1 MVLQLSKNVVPL
13 EKILVMAKYNK
24 PINNTRHIF
33 LSAIIPCLMLIG
45 CGESDNTSSN
55 SEPAEKPVKVEVLT
69 TTSNRSKDLSP
80 STVEMNGANKT
91 ATNVIKLQP
100 DNTFQTIDGFGA
112 AITGA
117 TAYNLLK
124 MTPENRT
131 KFLKETFSP
140 TEGYGMSYVRVCIGC
155 SDFSLSDYTCC
166 DTPGIENFA
175 LTSEETDYVIP
186 VLKEILAINPDL
198 KIIASPW
205 TAPKWMKVKD
215 LKDKKPHDK
224 WTSGHL
230 NPDYYQD
237 YATYFVKWIEAF
249 KSNGIDIYSMTVQN
263 EPLNRG
269 NSASM
274 FMGWDEQRDFIKTAL
289 GPAFEKAGID
299 TKIYAFDHNYNYDNM
314 DDQNGYPAKIFED
327 PEASKYIAGAAYHN
341 YGGNKEE
348 LNVIHEKFPGKE
360 LVFTE
365 STAGD
370 WNDGSNLGKRLVNDM
385 EEITLGTVNRWCR
398 GSIIWNLMLDSKRG
412 PNRPGGCTTGF
423 GAVDISDDYSTIRR
437 NSFYYIM
444 AHMSSAVK
452 PGAKRIA
459 TSGEAANGITYAAFV
474 NPDGSKAFVAS
485 NSGGEGV
492 NVTVVDGK
500 QHFVLLLPANSIV
513 SSKWSDKK

>member
-1 MVLQLSKNVVPL
+1 MKQM
-13 EKILVMAKYNK
+13 I
-24 PINNTRHIF
+24 
-33 LSAIIPCLMLIG
+33 LSAIIPCLMLMG
-45 CGESDNTSSN
+45 CGESEDRSSN
-55 SEPAEKPVKVEVLT
+55 DRPTEQSGDIEVLT
-69 TTSNRSKDLSP
+69 TTANRSYDLS
-80 STVEMNGANKT
+80 SSKVAFSETGESG
-91 ATNVIKLQP
+91 TNVVRLQP
-100 DNTFQTIDGFGA
+100 EKTFQTIDGFGA

-117 TAYNLLK
+117 TAYNLRK
-124 MTPENRT
+124 MTSENRA

-140 TEGYGMSYVRVCIGC
+140 TEGYGMSYIRICIGC

-186 VLKEILAINPDL
+186 VIKEILAINPDI

-205 TAPKWMKVKD
+205 TPPKWMKVKD
-215 LKDKKPHDK
+215 LKDKEPFDS
-224 WTSGHL
+224 WTSGQL
-230 NPDYYQD
+230 NPDFYQD

-249 KSNGIDIYSMTVQN
+249 KANGIDIYSMTVQN

-314 DDQNGYPAKIFED
+314 DDQKGYPANIFED
-327 PEASKYIAGAAYHN
+327 AEASKYIAGSAYHN
-341 YGGNKEE
+341 YGGNKDE
-348 LNVIHEKFPGKE
+348 LNNIRAKYPEKE
-360 LVFTE
+360 LMFTE

-370 WNDGSNLGKRLVNDM
+370 WNDGANLNKRLVNDM
-385 EEITLGTVNRWCR
+385 EEIALGTVNRWCR
-398 GSIIWNLMLDSKRG
+398 GAVIWNLMLDSKRG

-423 GAVDISDDYSTIRR
+423 GAVDIDDDYSTIRR

-444 AHMSSAVK
+444 AHMSSVVK

-459 TSGEAANGITYAAFV
+459 TTGEAGNGITYSAFV
-474 NPDGSKAFVAS
+474 NPDGSKAFVAC
-485 NSGGEGV
+485 NSGKEGS
-492 NVTVVDGK
+492 NVTVVDGDR
-500 QHFVLLLPANSIV
+500 QFTLVIPANGIV
-513 SSKWSDKK
+513 SAKWPEE